1 MTLILSGQMRL
12 ATFTQG
18 DPSRTP
24 VVLIHGF
31 PDTHR
36 VWGPV
41 TARLASQFF
50 VISYDVR
57 GAGDSDRPTAV
68 RDYRFERLMDDLAA
82 VVDAT
87 CPGRPFHLVGH
98 DWGSIQGWE
107 AALCGRF
114 EGRLRTFT
122 SMSGPPLDY
131 AGQWMRQQ
139 LTSRRGLGPALRQL
153 SRSWYVGAFH
163 LPLAPGLAWRVG
175 ARHAMEKAYADEG
188 IDLPPSPTL
197 VADGVHGI
205 NLYRANFVRPLAR
218 PRARR
223 TGVPVQLLV
232 ARRDPFV
239 TPALLEGLEEVAP
252 HLSRLLVD
260 GGHWLPLSDPQL
272 VAESIAS
279 FVRRHEE
286 EPS

>member
-1 MTLILSGQMRL
+1 MRRVLSGKVQL
-12 ATFTQG
+12 ATFTDG
-18 DPSRTP
+18 EPSQPT

-41 TARLASQFF
+41 VARLASQFH
-50 VISYDVR
+50 VVTYDVR
-57 GAGDSDRPTAV
+57 GAGDSDRPKAV

-107 AALCGRF
+107 AVLCGRF
-114 EGRLRTFT
+114 EGRLRSFT
-122 SMSGPPLDY
+122 SMSGLSLDH
-131 AGQWMRQQ
+131 AGRWMRQH
-139 LTSRRGLGPALRQL
+139 LSSRAGLPAALRQL
-153 SRSWYVGAFH
+153 LHSWYVAAFH
-163 LPLAPGLAWRVG
+163 LPVAPKLAWRLG
-175 ARHAMEKAYADEG
+175 AKRSMEKVHEEEG
-188 IDLPPSPTL
+188 LDTPPSPTL
-197 VADGVHGI
+197 VEDGLYGI
-205 NLYRANFVRPLAR
+205 NLYRANFISPLAR
-218 PRARR
+218 PQERR
-223 TGVPVQLLV
+223 TEVPVQLLV

-239 TPALLEGLEEVAP
+239 TPALLEGLEAFAP
-252 HLSRLLVD
+252 NLSRVLVD
-260 GGHWLPLSDPQL
+260 AGHWMPLSDPQL

-286 EPS
+286 KTS